1 MKYLFQTVSLFIL
14 IIQTKCNL
22 IVIPFINK
30 EISGEDNHHYIY
42 TQMEIGDPPK
52 KTDSLIT
59 FQDSYFHISNITNSN
74 INLNS
79 SYNLSLSS
87 SFKILSTV
95 DITNFKNIISEKIYF
110 YTDINCQNENKK
122 QYDISPILYPEI
134 NINESLFNIIGLQI
148 HNNMNKSFNLI
159 NILKKS
165 DIIDNYFWTIK
176 LDSNLTEGKIIIG
189 DLPHNYEKKYAN
201 MNLTFIN
208 TYSKGNKIF
217 WGLQFSAIKFGQRTI
232 TDLMIGKI
240 DPNILEIFGS
250 YEYIKAIEEIY
261 FEKYKNKNICRRK
274 FEKINGEDIFRFVC
288 DKDMFN
294 KSDIDL
300 FPNLT
305 LVNVELN
312 YSFIFTGEELFTE
325 KDDNI
330 YFMIVSRVGK
340 TEGEWDLGRI
350 FLYKYQIVMDNDNN
364 LIGIYKEKSDDDISS
379 EKNYTMLIIILSIL
393 LLNLIIALTVVIYYI
408 RKNICKTRKR
418 RLSGIDDDDY
428 IYFTH
433 IKE

>member
-1 MKYLFQTVSLFIL
+1 
-14 IIQTKCNL
+14 
-22 IVIPFINK
+22 
-30 EISGEDNHHYIY
+30 
-42 TQMEIGDPPK
+42 
-52 KTDSLIT
+52 
-59 FQDSYFHISNITNSN
+59 
-74 INLNS
+74 
-79 SYNLSLSS
+79 
-87 SFKILSTV
+87 
-95 DITNFKNIISEKIYF
+95 
-110 YTDINCQNENKK
+110 
-122 QYDISPILYPEI
+122 
-134 NINESLFNIIGLQI
+134 
-148 HNNMNKSFNLI
+148 
-159 NILKKS
+159 
-165 DIIDNYFWTIK
+165 
-176 LDSNLTEGKIIIG
+176 
-189 DLPHNYEKKYAN
+189 
-201 MNLTFIN
+201 
-208 TYSKGNKIF
+208 
-217 WGLQFSAIKFGQRTI
+217 
-232 TDLMIGKI
+232 MIGKI
-240 DPNILEIFGS
+240 EPNILEIFGS

-274 FEKINGEDIFRFVC
+274 FDKINGEDIFRFVC

-325 KDDNI
+325 KDDDI
-330 YFMIVSRVGK
+330 YFMIVSKVGK

-418 RLSGIDDDDY
+418 RLSEIDDDDY